1 MVLWAKKHQCL
12 SVSNDSFFHKEARM
26 VKDVKWLAAKYFW
39 SIWTQ
44 LPVNFPLKLIHK
56 TVSSIH
62 LTANIKILII
72 NGYHIMAVW
81 NSQEESKKPA
91 T

>member
-1 MVLWAKKHQCL
+1 MQLRRPKYGW
-12 SVSNDSFFHKEARM
+12 SNLYVFTVYKEARI
-26 VKDVKWLAAKYFW
+26 VKDVKWLAVKYFQ

-44 LPVNFPLKLIHK
+44 LPVNKLIHK

-62 LTANIKILII
+62 LIANIKILII
-72 NGYHIMAVW
+72 NGYHIMAIC